1 VHYRWLPDLVVRSPC
16 PVLNALAN
24 HHILPHDGRGI
35 TKEKAVQ
42 AITTALN
49 VDFQIAVF
57 LVGTAIKEFEKD
69 QQRKDIQTFSLDEL
83 NKHGLIEH
91 DVSLSR
97 NDAALGD
104 NHTFDPTIFNT
115 FINNFGD
122 ATETSFASASAARYS
137 RVVAARYEHE
147 LENKGFMYA
156 LKQYVL
162 SYGETGLLLAVLGDP
177 KEGKV
182 PLEYLKVL
190 FRKWFL
196 NCLEGSKLTA
206 IIGEERL
213 PYNEGWRPI
222 DTAIK
227 QSDINHMIFGLIEAN
242 EHKETEA
249 VDISVATMFALRTVV
264 RNILPSYCTIMWRG
278 GLVATKLAVS
288 WFGTWLSST
297 LLAIELIWVATLR
310 IVLFFPWTKSWK

>member
-1 VHYRWLPDLVVRSPC
+1 
-16 PVLNALAN
+16 
-24 HHILPHDGRGI
+24 
-35 TKEKAVQ
+35 
-42 AITTALN
+42 
-49 VDFQIAVF
+49 
-57 LVGTAIKEFEKD
+57 
-69 QQRKDIQTFSLDEL
+69 
-83 NKHGLIEH
+83 
-91 DVSLSR
+91 LSR

-162 SYGETGLLLAVLGDP
+162 SYGETGLVLAVLGDP

-190 FRKWFL
+190 FRKQFL
-196 NCLEGSKLTA
+196 TCFEDSRLTT

-264 RNILPSYCTIMWRG
+264 RNILPSYCSIM
-278 GLVATKLAVS
+278 
-288 WFGTWLSST
+288 
-297 LLAIELIWVATLR
+297 
-310 IVLFFPWTKSWK
+310 